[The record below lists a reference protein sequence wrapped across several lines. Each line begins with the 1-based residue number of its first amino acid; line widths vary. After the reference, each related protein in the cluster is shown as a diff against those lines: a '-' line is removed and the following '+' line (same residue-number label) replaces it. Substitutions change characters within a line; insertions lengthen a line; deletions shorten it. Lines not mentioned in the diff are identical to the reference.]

1 MLMCRCSD
9 AGGIDLYIN
18 AEIASAVVEMLL
30 QCVYYGKVNIK
41 PVTDEAERFDK
52 ICVELGVKVKHTDDL
67 EWTLEMPFSA
77 DHLQKFLLSG
87 ELSDVTF
94 VVEGDKLSVHRAIL
108 CCHSDVLLAMLS
120 GAFAEG
126 HQKEVGI

>member
-1 MLMCRCSD
+1 MVCSNT
-9 AGGIDLYIN
+9 GSIDLYIN
-18 AEIASAVVEMLL
+18 ADTASTVVETLL
-30 QCVYYGKVNIK
+30 KCVYYGKANIK
-41 PVTDEAERFDK
+41 PVTDDAERFDK
-52 ICVELGVKVKHTDDL
+52 ICVELGITVKQSDDV
-67 EWTLEMPFSA
+67 EWTLELPFRA

-94 VVEGDKLSVHRAIL
+94 VVEEDKLSVHRAIL

-126 HQKEVGI
+126 HQKEVEL